1 MLRQEKKTKRKRSSH
16 RKTLSPQEERNLH
29 DSGFPSYTLYTR
41 HSYRPFLPAAKELSL
56 RAFHLLWAQLAGTH
70 FGVSKLEGDEKGN
83 PTFLPGERIKMKR
96 FFLFSSARSS
106 WHLS

>member
-1 MLRQEKKTKRKRSSH
+1 MLRQGEKNQEEKVE
-16 RKTLSPQEERNLH
+16 PQEDAFPTTRKKSTWQWLSFLH
-29 DSGFPSYTLYTR
+29 TVHPSQLQVT
-41 HSYRPFLPAAKELSL
+41 LPAAKELSL
-56 RAFHLLWAQLAGTH
+56 RAFHLLAGTH

>member
-1 MLRQEKKTKRKRSSH
+1 MTVAFLLTH
-16 RKTLSPQEERNLH
+16 CTPFTATGHSP
-29 DSGFPSYTLYTR
+29 SC
-41 HSYRPFLPAAKELSL
+41 KELSL
-56 RAFHLLWAQLAGTH
+56 RSLHLLWAQLAGTH